1 MDMGTKEAAEK
12 WNVSQQTVQKWC
24 REKKIPGVTQ
34 DQPGSPWHIPMDAQK
49 PQTKKGQE
57 EFTMLLL
64 SIVFLQIVMVEFN
77 SLTGK
82 NIQLLKK

>member
-34 DQPGSPWHIPMDAQK
+34 DKPGSPWHIPKDAQK
-49 PQTKKGQE
+49 PQTKKG
-57 EFTMLLL
+57 
-64 SIVFLQIVMVEFN
+64 
-77 SLTGK
+77 
-82 NIQLLKK
+82 